1 MNLQIEQFNMNQN
14 IFTSFNQTENF
25 VCLGTNYGFY
35 VFLVNPFRKV
45 ISREIE
51 GGVSLVKMLYDTN
64 IFLFVGRTDTGPYPN
79 NKLIIWDDNKR
90 IVLSEITYYDRI
102 INIDI
107 TKQHVI
113 VCIRDKIFIYDFQSL
128 EVIKT
133 LETNNHK
140 GLMYVGHQDIEFVAY
155 PGENIGYINVYR
167 IGNDNI
173 ETFQAHTNPIDN
185 IYVSSNGNFI
195 VTASEKG
202 TIIRIFDS
210 SNFIKINEFRRGSE
224 QTSIKNI
231 SMNKNNSIL
240 LVSSEKGTIH
250 LFNTDI
256 DKNFLFKNKGFNN
269 YGMNYIKFAL
279 PEYFSSEWSFAQF
292 HLKNILSNSCFDKE
306 TFRIFSI
313 CNDGQFYILNFENE
327 KQTIEKTIKYI
338 SDSSDPFDDRET
350 TIK

>member
-1 MNLQIEQFNMNQN
+1 MNLQIDKFNLKLYS
-14 IFTSFNQTENF
+14 SFNQTENF
-25 VCLGTNYGFY
+25 ICLGSNYGFY

-45 ISREIE
+45 ISRAID
-51 GGVSLVKMLYDTN
+51 GGVSLIKMLYDTN
-64 IFLFVGRTDTGPYPN
+64 IFLFVGRTDSGPYPN

-90 IVLSEITYYDRI
+90 IVLSEIIYYDKI
-102 INIDI
+102 LNIDI

-113 VCIRDKIFIYDFQSL
+113 VCIRDKIFIYNFQTL

-133 LETNNHK
+133 IETNNNK
-140 GLMYVGHQDIEFVAY
+140 GLMYVGHQEIEFVVF
-155 PGENIGYINVYR
+155 PSNNIGCVNVYH

-173 ETFQAHTNPIDN
+173 ETFQAHNSPIDN
-185 IYVSSNGNFI
+185 IYVSSNGNYI

-202 TIIRIFDS
+202 TIIRIFES
-210 SNFIKINEFRRGSE
+210 TNYNKINEFRRGSE
-224 QTSIKNI
+224 QTTITNI
-231 SMNKNNSIL
+231 CMNKNNSIL

-256 DKNFLFKNKGFNN
+256 DKNFIFKNKSFNN

-292 HLKNILSNSCFDKE
+292 HLKNILSYSCFDKD

-327 KQTIEKTIKYI
+327 TQTIEKTIKYI